1 VSSLDD
7 YLEQLRRAL
16 PAGSRPDVLAEVED
30 HLRESSA
37 VHGEEEALARFG
49 PAHDL
54 ARALA
59 GTAAKRETLRG
70 ALLLV
75 FAFVAAAFAVYSVP
89 ENLLPP
95 WGAAPHERWPQGP
108 FPAGVASKQDA
119 IMVLFLVAGILAVAG
134 AAAAARRRV
143 RLALALLAGGQA
155 SLVTLTVLAAVLAV
169 QWERALPAAPGLI
182 WVAAYALV
190 QSWALTWSA
199 AFATRGALAHLVA
212 SR

>member
-49 PAHDL
+49 PC
-54 ARALA
+54 
-59 GTAAKRETLRG
+59 
-70 ALLLV
+70 
-75 FAFVAAAFAVYSVP
+75 
-89 ENLLPP
+89 
-95 WGAAPHERWPQGP
+95 GAAPHERWPQGP

-119 IMVLFLVAGILAVAG
+119 IMVLFLVAGTLAVAG

-155 SLVTLTVLAAVLAV
+155 SLVLYAITYARNGGH
-169 QWERALPAAPGLI
+169 RAPSSSSARTPREGPA
-182 WVAAYALV
+182 
-190 QSWALTWSA
+190 
-199 AFATRGALAHLVA
+199 
-212 SR
+212 

>member
-7 YLEQLRRAL
+7 YLERLRRAL

-49 PAHDL
+49 PARDL

-59 GTAAKRETLRG
+59 GTAAMRETLRG

-95 WGAAPHERWPQGP
+95 
-108 FPAGVASKQDA
+108 
-119 IMVLFLVAGILAVAG
+119 
-134 AAAAARRRV
+134 
-143 RLALALLAGGQA
+143 
-155 SLVTLTVLAAVLAV
+155 
-169 QWERALPAAPGLI
+169 
-182 WVAAYALV
+182 
-190 QSWALTWSA
+190 
-199 AFATRGALAHLVA
+199 
-212 SR
+212 